1 MSEVTANYDES
12 WKEALNE
19 YFESFLSFFFPEIHE
34 LIDWTQPPQPLDK
47 ELQQIT
53 ASSETESRI
62 ADKLYRVW
70 LLNKEQIW
78 ILIHV
83 EIQSNYDVNFEKRM
97 FVYHYRAFDLYENKV
112 LSLAILGDDRP
123 NWRPNCYHYAIGKGE
138 ITLKFPTVK
147 LIDYK
152 SRWDELECSHNPF
165 AMITMA
171 HLKTKD
177 TTNQFTERSEYKW
190 QLIRGLY
197 ERGLSKEQV
206 VKLFKII
213 DTMMTLPKELQVE
226 LVAKIKH
233 FEEERKMPL
242 VSPTEQLAMERGE
255 LRGELRGKLEGK
267 LELIIR
273 LLNRRCGNIQ
283 ISLTERISQLSVK
296 QLEEL
301 GEALLDF
308 SSITDLE
315 RWLQDNLPLSVS

>member
-1 MSEVTANYDES
+1 MSEIIANYDES

-19 YFESFLSFFFPEIHE
+19 YFESFLSFFFPEIYQ

-53 ASSETESRI
+53 ASSQTESRI
-62 ADKLYRVW
+62 ADKLYQVW
-70 LLNKEQIW
+70 LLNQEQIW

-83 EIQSNYDVNFEKRM
+83 EIQSHYDVSFEKRM
-97 FVYHYRAFDLYENKV
+97 FIYHYRAFDLYGNKV

-123 NWRPNCYHYAIGKGE
+123 NWRPDCYNYSIGKGE

-147 LIDYK
+147 LIDYQ
-152 SRWDELECSHNPF
+152 SRWDELESMSNPF

-171 HLKTKD
+171 HLKTKA
-177 TTNQFTERSEYKW
+177 TTSQFSERSEYKW

-197 ERGLSKEQV
+197 ERGLTKEQV

-213 DTMMTLPKELQVE
+213 DTMMTLPKELQAE
-226 LVAKIKH
+226 LVAKIKR

-267 LELIIR
+267 LEGKQELIIR
-273 LLNRRCGNIQ
+273 LLNRRCGEIQ
-283 ISLTERISQLSVK
+283 LSLTERIRQLSIE

-308 SSITDLE
+308 SSMTDLE
-315 RWLQDNLPLSVS
+315 RWLQK